1 MREGR
6 CEGGFVNRV
15 DKFVLEARGVGCR
28 GTWRGSTRY
37 TFLKKY
43 IDTHSSMC
51 YSDANDGRY
60 DARRAGT
67 REVTVCPHE
76 MR

>member
-1 MREGR
+1 MCEGR

-15 DKFVLEARGVGCR
+15 DKFVLEARRVGRRVTCR
-28 GTWRGSTRY
+28 GSARY

-51 YSDANDGRY
+51 YSGANDGRH
-60 DARRAGT
+60 DVRRAGT